1 MAKITALK
9 QQKKN
14 SRRINVYLDGDFSFG
29 LSRIVAGW
37 LHVGQEINEKKIAEL
52 QASDEDEVA
61 LQKALRFLSYRTRTE
76 QEVSRKLER
85 NGYEPAIVAEVIER
99 LKQSQM
105 LNDEEFS
112 KRWVENR
119 VTLRPRSHR
128 MMAMELRQKGILEK
142 EIDLALDQA
151 PDDEVLAYQSGK
163 TRLRRYASLDWQE
176 FRKKLSAYL
185 GRKGFSYGAI
195 SPVVKQ
201 LWEEL
206 QASVEPGGNCEE
218 FSSKIK

>member
-14 SRRINVYLDGDFSFG
+14 SQRINVYLDGGFSFG
-29 LSRIVAGW
+29 LSRVVAGW
-37 LHVGQEINEKKIAEL
+37 LQVGQELNEKKIADL
-52 QASDEDEVA
+52 RASDEDEVA

-76 QEVSRKLER
+76 QEVSRKLEKY
-85 NGYEPAIVAEVIER
+85 GYEPAVVTDVIER
-99 LKQSQM
+99 LKQSHM
-105 LNDEEFS
+105 IDDEEFS

-119 VTLRPRSHR
+119 VALRPRSHR
-128 MMAMELRQKGILEK
+128 MMAMELHQKGILEK
-142 EIDLALDQA
+142 DIDLALEQA
-151 PDDEVLAYQSGK
+151 PEDEVLAYQSGK
-163 TRLRRYASLDWQE
+163 TRLRRYASIDWQN

-185 GRKGFSYGAI
+185 GRKGFAYSAI
-195 SPVVKQ
+195 SPVVEQ

-206 QASVEPGGNCEE
+206 QASGEPEGNCEE